1 MPVCRSGRGVYFY
14 IINQANMNQYP
25 QYPDSEQRHRFRHR
39 HHRDR
44 QFPRAGFGLV
54 ILLVG
59 ALLLLH
65 KLNFFPY
72 LSIHDTW
79 PVILIII
86 GLAIGVRRRFT
97 NNAWWILILI
107 GVLKLIPEFEIM
119 GQSSAAL
126 AIPAALIVGGLILI
140 LRPGKKKDIRSYSM
154 ETVTNTEHTLNVDVT
169 FGGRK
174 EIVTS
179 KDFRGG
185 SVTATFA
192 GVEINLMQADS
203 IIQPMVMDMKVIC
216 GGIDL
221 VVPSHWEVQNEIEP
235 TFGSVEDHRVLRT
248 PSETENKKV
257 LILRGSCSFGSVEI
271 KSY

>member
-1 MPVCRSGRGVYFY
+1 
-14 IINQANMNQYP
+14 MNQYP
-25 QYPDSEQRHRFRHR
+25 QYPGSEQRMRVRHR
-39 HHRDR
+39 HRHDR
-44 QFPRAGFGLV
+44 QFPKAGFGLV

-59 ALLLLH
+59 AALLLH
-65 KLNFFPY
+65 KLDILPY
-72 LSIHDTW
+72 FSVHYTW

-86 GLAIGVRRRFT
+86 GLFLGVRRRFT

-107 GVLKLIPEFEIM
+107 GVVKLIPEFEIM

-126 AIPAALIVGGLILI
+126 VLPAALIVGGIILI
-140 LRPGKKKDIRSYSM
+140 LKPGKKKNNMSYSM
-154 ETVTNTEHTLNVDVT
+154 ETVTSTEQTLNVDVT

-174 EIVTS
+174 EIITS
-179 KDFRGG
+179 KEFRGG
-185 SVTATFA
+185 SITATFA
-192 GVEINLMQADS
+192 GAEINLMQADS
-203 IIQPMVMDMKVIC
+203 VIQPMVLDMKVIC

-221 VVPSHWEVQNEIEP
+221 VVPSHWEIQNEIEP

-257 LILRGSCSFGSVEI
+257 LILKGSCSFGSVEI